1 MIDRKN
7 FSFDGLVNRKT
18 PTYNIY
24 GNFMTNLSN
33 DYTTGMLLF
42 YQWLEPKYKFTAT
55 NSS

>member
-7 FSFDGLVNRKT
+7 YLFDGLVNRKT

-33 DYTTGMLLF
+33 DYTTGMVLF
-42 YQWLEPKYKFTAT
+42 YQ
-55 NSS
+55 

>member
-7 FSFDGLVNRKT
+7 YSFDGLVNRKT
-18 PTYNIY
+18 PTHNIY

-42 YQWLEPKYKFTAT
+42 YQ
-55 NSS
+55 